1 MLIDERGRL
10 GGTIGSP
17 RRGRA
22 SGIPAA
28 PRPRHRAGPARQSA
42 PVARGD
48 VSSGPQGGGP
58 GPHQGRRAR
67 AHGRQPSIPGVG
79 RRLPGR
85 RALVAPAGTAHP
97 RPLLHVPSGGPAGR
111 EDRRGMK
118 ESCYLVVWW
127 VCQTPQI
134 ALFDHLEA
142 AKAAA
147 SVRNALMV
155 TVTGTAV
162 ATAYVTFSN
171 SGMLDGYIIARFYVD
186 GERRATSGF
195 PVAAQS
201 TVEGT
206 LVATIQGCSSHRYS
220 LDTCFPSGDSAGT
233 C

>member
-67 AHGRQPSIPGVG
+67 PHGRQPSIPGVG
-79 RRLPGR
+79 RRFPRR
-85 RALVAPAGTAHP
+85 RAAVAPEGAAHP
-97 RPLLHVPSGGPAGR
+97 RPLLYVPSGGPAGR
-111 EDRRGMK
+111 EDPRGMK

-127 VCQTPQI
+127 VCQTPQV

-147 SVRNALMV
+147 NVRNALMV

-162 ATAYVTFSN
+162 EIDEV
-171 SGMLDGYIIARFYVD
+171 VD
-186 GERRATSGF
+186 WYRRNDKADPRRARG
-195 PVAAQS
+195 AIAWGQL
-201 TVEGT
+201 G
-206 LVATIQGCSSHRYS
+206 S
-220 LDTCFPSGDSAGT
+220 LW
-233 C
+233 